1 MTETDIQNLIR
12 MALSPHAKVFRTN
25 VGKVKTQD
33 GKWFDTGL
41 PKGHPDLYGFRKSD
55 GKLFYIEVKTPT
67 GRLSGDQIKFREM
80 VSQYDV
86 IYGVAR
92 SVDDALEIIKKGL
105 MKE

>member
-1 MTETDIQNLIR
+1 MTETDIQNEIR
-12 MALSPHAKVFRTN
+12 IALSPIAKVFRTN
-25 VGKVKTQD
+25 VGKVRTLD

-67 GRLSGDQIKFREM
+67 GRLSDDQVNFKKM
-80 VSQYDV
+80 VSNYDV

-92 SVDDALEIIKKGL
+92 SAEEAINIVE
-105 MKE
+105 ERQ